1 MIKEERRRM
10 NIKLPEEIID
20 FYKDMGDRYSVPYTN
35 YISMLLTQIY
45 EREKEKQLVSDFN
58 ETIKYMKTMTDGSM
72 TSEEMLKEF
81 KSAVIDLQKFDIE
94 HKDK

>member
-20 FYKDMGDRYSVPYTN
+20 FYKEMGDRYSVPYTN

-58 ETIKYMKTMTDGSM
+58 ETIKQMKTMTDGSM

-81 KSAVIDLQKFDIE
+81 KSMVTDLQKLDNE